1 MLGNLV
7 RIVFALTAI
16 APLSISVAYVFAV
29 KDQNLRWAFIAFCC
43 CLLMGA
49 LALWIVE
56 NARARL
62 ERLPI
67 TIKKAKS
74 ADKEVIGF
82 FVAYALPLLFKGE
95 VSADLGAW
103 GLAAALLLFVLWST
117 HAIQVN
123 PVLGLFGLPTP
134 RIRVRPTVDR
144 SSTGGAGTTASPSIR
159 EGTAVPKPATF
170 SMVSATKGPRTGG
183 QGHGYVIAGGIGREG
198 S

>member
-1 MLGNLV
+1 VLGNLV

-123 PVLGLFGLPTP
+123 PVLGLFGFHFYEVETSDGITFLLIT
-134 RIRVRPTVDR
+134 RRKINNALSISRVVQLSEYGILEAKNTTEAR
-144 SSTGGAGTTASPSIR
+144 GA
-159 EGTAVPKPATF
+159 
-170 SMVSATKGPRTGG
+170 
-183 QGHGYVIAGGIGREG
+183 
-198 S
+198 